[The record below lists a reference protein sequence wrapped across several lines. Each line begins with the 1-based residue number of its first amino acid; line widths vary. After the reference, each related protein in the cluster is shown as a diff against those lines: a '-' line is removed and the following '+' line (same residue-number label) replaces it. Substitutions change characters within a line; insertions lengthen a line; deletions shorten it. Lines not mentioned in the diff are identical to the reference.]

1 MWIRGSGGFWKQGL
15 GLTSQADR
23 GSHFAVSLGSMLLP
37 KWTGSAF
44 GTLGLCF
51 LWKGVLYFFFFF
63 KSPLFFSGFLQG
75 LCICL
80 LIAPS
85 VWTKTLAFPCSPPF
99 QILQFLEKGLPE
111 LQSPLVPKA
120 PWAQCS
126 AALAC
131 KDGTLASAGKRGTLG
146 KTIMRRVL
154 AAWNTQGMPAPR

>member
-1 MWIRGSGGFWKQGL
+1 MLFPWGQCFCQSGLAVPL
-15 GLTSQADR
+15 GPWDSVFSGKVFCT
-23 GSHFAVSLGSMLLP
+23 
-37 KWTGSAF
+37 
-44 GTLGLCF
+44 
-51 LWKGVLYFFFFF
+51 FFFFF

-99 QILQFLEKGLPE
+99 QILQFPEKGLPE